1 MKKEEDFLKR
11 FESNIR
17 REKLLRHRDHILVG
31 FSGGPDSTALLTAFY
46 HLRSKYRLNLL
57 AAHINYNLRG
67 EDNAREEKFVKE
79 FCFSHNISLL
89 IKQYDAGS
97 DRINENN
104 LRDFRRN
111 WFNSLVKLYK
121 IDNIALGH
129 NRSDQAETI
138 LYRLLRGSLLTGLA
152 GIRPR
157 SGKTIHP
164 LLPFSR
170 TEITEFLESEKVVWC
185 EDSSNKA
192 NYFTRNK
199 LRNTAFPWIEA
210 NINPRA
216 IDKISD
222 TAPFLLQADE
232 ILKGSALARMRHVLE
247 ENNEEEYSLK
257 IPDLLKIRPLL
268 RFYIYR
274 HLYSRI
280 TGSEQDFYQS
290 NFEIIEQSLS
300 RTGNRQIQLPHQV
313 CFKKEYEYLKLMKNG
328 SQKEKEFEQP
338 REIPSLRN
346 RITYDGWRITMK
358 KLKIMPR
365 HRDVF
370 VDRNIAYLDFDKIQ
384 LPLVVRHRQSGDRF
398 IPYGMTQSK
407 KLKDFFIDLKLPVQE
422 RSETLIF
429 TDQEKILW
437 VGEQRIDQRVAINEE
452 TSNILML
459 RIEKIRYG
467 KSRPAERMKRR

>member
-17 REKLLRHRDHILVG
+17 RQKLMHHRDHILVG
-31 FSGGPDSTALLTAFY
+31 FSGGPDSTALLTALY

-67 EDNAREEKFVKE
+67 EDNAREEKFVKD

-111 WFNSLVKLYK
+111 WFDSLVTLYK

-138 LYRLLRGSLLTGLA
+138 LYRLIRGSLLTGLA

-170 TEITEFLESEKVVWC
+170 TEITEFLGSEKIIWC
-185 EDSSNKA
+185 KDSSNNT

-210 NINPRA
+210 NINLRV

-247 ENNEEEYSLK
+247 ESSDEEYCLK
-257 IPDLLKIRPLL
+257 ISELLKIRPLL

-274 HLYSRI
+274 HLYSKI

-290 NFEIIEQSLS
+290 NFEMIEKSLT
-300 RTGNRQIQLPHQV
+300 RIGNRQIQLPHQV
-313 CFKKEYEYLKLMKNG
+313 CFQKEYEYLKLLKIGNQ
-328 SQKEKEFEQP
+328 SEKKPELP

-346 RITYDGWRITMK
+346 RFAYDGWRITMK
-358 KLKIMPR
+358 KLKKLPT

-370 VDRNIAYLDFDKIQ
+370 INRNIAYLDFDQIKF
-384 LPLVVRHRQSGDRF
+384 PLTVRHRQSGDRF
-398 IPYGMTQSK
+398 IPFGMNQSK
-407 KLKDFFIDLKLPVQE
+407 KLKDFFIDLKIPVQE

-459 RIEKIRYG
+459 RIEKIRSG